1 MNEKMHDRLV
11 QTNSMTVDKVHWVLV
26 FTLSNVKI
34 NTSD

>member
-1 MNEKMHDRLV
+1 MHDRLV